1 MSFFD
6 ASATPATKPSTLT
19 MQEATAQALAYRPDL
34 EAYFYAV
41 EQGKFAAKQ
50 QLSGYYPHIQMTSY
64 LSQAQHQNSF
74 KNGTEM
80 RGDQLIYSWAGP
92 LQAYKKAK
100 KEMQVTE
107 CEREVMA
114 QAIRYTV
121 ERTFLETWLLQQQQ
135 NKFTS
140 LSVSSRATFKRSRM
154 EKNADLLDKK
164 DWLRRVETRAI
175 DASTIEGYSF
185 DLNSAHKKLEFL
197 TGISLLEEKKET
209 PKKKDQELSFT
220 TLQWKM
226 PKTVAL
232 KDLDTYYTLA
242 LKCRPEVKRD
252 SKKIEVQ
259 EAAYSL
265 YKGQR
270 LPEFAAYGRAG
281 YDNQRTID
289 SGTTIGTRRGDYE
302 FHEVGLTMRW
312 SLLDGMA
319 THYQEQQARVG
330 KLKELLNREQTI
342 INIKNDVSTAF
353 FDLQNS
359 LTQKKAQKI
368 KYMRAKNDFE
378 LNSLNFK
385 QGLTAQDIYK
395 QAETDWSTA
404 QLDWLSINVSVAI
417 KEQTLLYYCGYPTT

>member
-1 MSFFD
+1 
-6 ASATPATKPSTLT
+6 
-19 MQEATAQALAYRPDL
+19 MQEAIAQALSYRPDL
-34 EAYFYAV
+34 EAYYYAV
-41 EQGKFAAKQ
+41 QQGKFAAKQ

-64 LSQAQHQNSF
+64 LSQAQHQSSL

-107 CEREVMA
+107 CDREVMA

-121 ERTFLETWLLQQQQ
+121 EKAFLETWFLQQQQ
-135 NKFTS
+135 GKFSS
-140 LSVSSRATFKRSRM
+140 LDVSSKATFKRSKL

-164 DWLRRVETRAI
+164 DWLRRVETHAV

-185 DLNSAHKKLEFL
+185 DLSNAHKKLEFL
-197 TGISLLEEKKET
+197 IGTTLLEEKNDAS
-209 PKKKDQELSFT
+209 KKGKDKELSFT
-220 TLQWKM
+220 TLQWET
-226 PKTVAL
+226 PSTVTL
-232 KDLDTYYTLA
+232 EKLETYYDLA
-242 LKCRPEVKRD
+242 LKSRPEVKRD

-259 EAAYSL
+259 ESAYSL
-265 YKGQR
+265 YRGQR

-281 YDNQRTID
+281 YDNQRVVD
-289 SGTTIGTRRGDYE
+289 SGTTIGKRGDYTYHE
-302 FHEVGLTMRW
+302 FGFTMRW
-312 SLLDGMA
+312 SIFDGLS

-330 KLKELLNREQTI
+330 KLKELLNREQTM
-342 INIKNDVSTAF
+342 INIKDQVSAAYYDV
-353 FDLQNS
+353 QNA

-378 LNSLNFK
+378 LNNLNFK
-385 QGLTAQDIYK
+385 QGLIAQDIYK
-395 QAETDWSTA
+395 QAETDWSSA

-417 KEQTLLYYCGYPTT
+417 KEQTLSYYCGYSTKQQ